1 LDTAA
6 REPLVPVTFKLPREW
21 QKVMD
26 AICYERAQST
36 ISETYRQAVK
46 AYMDDYF
53 RGKAA

>member
-26 AICYERAQST
+26 AICYERAHST